1 MFFRSGS
8 SVVPNAVLD
17 GALYLAVVFEISDEA
32 DGFREDSADLPFRS
46 RSLCGDLKG
55 RGSAGFDPFEALL
68 AFVLEVR
75 YRSVETLLILIVY
88 RPMSGIYLIEVVG
101 FESV

>member
-1 MFFRSGS
+1 MPS
-8 SVVPNAVLD
+8 STALCTWLWCSRYPTRPTVSAKIRLISRFVPA
-17 GALYLAVVFEISDEA
+17 
-32 DGFREDSADLPFRS
+32 
-46 RSLCGDLKG
+46 LCGDLKG